1 MGIEKVQ
8 AGSTNNTLKMFLAR
22 STAIS
27 TKYGS
32 YFITIILIV
41 GIVYYAV
48 DKMRLN
54 SVNCNNLN
62 NIYTSFPKL
71 SSINFNDNAYSY
83 NLRDYYVKTAYNCC
97 CSGQFKNDY
106 VNECA
111 LKTCIAQGAR
121 VLDFE
126 IYSVNDEPVIA
137 TSSIEHYHVKET
149 YNSVKFADAINII
162 RNYAFSGGS
171 CPNPNDPLIL
181 HFRINSNN
189 KEIYKKMA
197 DSIFSN
203 LESRILDKIYSHEYN
218 GHNLGAVPLKEFQ
231 GKVIISVDR
240 ANPLFTST
248 PLDEYV
254 NIASN
259 SVFLRASRYY
269 DVKFTP
275 DSQELIDYNKK
286 NMTLSMPD
294 LSAYHTNISAAL
306 NFKYGCQ
313 WVGMCFQ
320 NFDSNMEFY
329 DLFFDKVGHAFALKP
344 DNLRF
349 VPLTIPEPI
358 PQKPENSFAKRT
370 TSTDYYSFSI

>member
-1 MGIEKVQ
+1 MK
-8 AGSTNNTLKMFLAR
+8 
-22 STAIS
+22 
-27 TKYGS
+27 
-32 YFITIILIV
+32 
-41 GIVYYAV
+41 
-48 DKMRLN
+48 LN
-54 SVNCNNLN
+54 SANCSKIS

-111 LKTCIAQGAR
+111 LKMCIAQGAR

-137 TSSIEHYHVKET
+137 TSSIDNYHVKET

-189 KEIYKKMA
+189 EKIYKKMA
-197 DSIFSN
+197 DIIFSN
-203 LESRILDKIYSHEYN
+203 LESRILDKIYSYEYH

-269 DVKFTP
+269 DVKYTP
-275 DSQELIDYNKK
+275 DIQELINYNKK

-294 LSAYHTNISAAL
+294 LSAYDTNVSAAL

-320 NFDSNMEFY
+320 NFDSNMEYYETYFN
-329 DLFFDKVGHAFALKP
+329 KVGHAFVLKP

-349 VPLTIPEPI
+349 VPVTIDAPT
-358 PQKPENSFAKRT
+358 PQKPEYSFAKRT